1 MKKLLVIAAMALAAG
16 TATAQTNEKGGHR
29 GVDFGV
35 NTGYSFY
42 TKGGSGEIPVEL
54 SLGKRFNKKLLL
66 GSNLW
71 RRLIRTSER
80 RRGAYSYSNRFQ
92 IAVSALIANS
102 GHLEYRCV
110 QDT

>member
-42 TKGGSGEIPVEL
+42 TKGGSV
-54 SLGKRFNKKLLL
+54 RFL
-66 GSNLW
+66 
-71 RRLIRTSER
+71 
-80 RRGAYSYSNRFQ
+80 
-92 IAVSALIANS
+92 
-102 GHLEYRCV
+102 
-110 QDT
+110 